1 MKKII
6 LLLLLFPIITQA
18 QNFSGIDKSPMDQ
31 AKYPSSNRITQKVV
45 VVNYSRPQLKGR
57 TFNEIVPQKKVWR
70 TGANEA
76 TQVRF
81 FSNVEINKTIV
92 PAGEYTIF
100 TIFDNNE
107 VTFIL
112 NKAINI
118 WGAYSYKSDNDILRY
133 TVPINKAKKSL
144 EAFSIA
150 ISEQNEIL
158 GINFGCEYIRFKIP
172 IIIL

>member
-81 FSNVEINKTIV
+81 F
-92 PAGEYTIF
+92 F
-100 TIFDNNE
+100 
-107 VTFIL
+107 
-112 NKAINI
+112 
-118 WGAYSYKSDNDILRY
+118 
-133 TVPINKAKKSL
+133 
-144 EAFSIA
+144 
-150 ISEQNEIL
+150 
-158 GINFGCEYIRFKIP
+158 
-172 IIIL
+172 